1 MNNYNELRN
10 KPTINGKEVIGEVS
24 IPVPKPEDILPAVTT
39 SDEGKVLTVNSSGKW
54 SAMGLPADKILPA
67 ASSAD
72 EGKVLTVDSTGA
84 WIAQTLPP
92 IYSTNATSTNDYTT
106 TGTEEE

>member
-24 IPVPKPEDILPAVTT
+24 IPVPKPEDILPAVTS
-39 SDEGKVLTVNSSGKW
+39 SD
-54 SAMGLPADKILPA
+54 A
-67 ASSAD
+67 
-72 EGKVLTVDSTGA
+72 GKVLTVDATGK
-84 WIAQTLPP
+84 WIADSLPP
-92 IYSTNATSTNDYTT
+92 IYSTNANSINAYTT

>member
-39 SDEGKVLTVNSSGKW
+39 SDEGKVLTVNSSG
-54 SAMGLPADKILPA
+54 
-67 ASSAD
+67 
-72 EGKVLTVDSTGA
+72 A
-84 WIAQTLPP
+84 WVAQSLPP
-92 IYSTNATSTNDYTT
+92 IYSTNATSTNGYTT